1 MKKLFYCLIVALFVT
16 SSFAFSQE
24 RVVTGKVTDE
34 SGAALSGVTV
44 IVKGTAIGTFTKND
58 GSFTIRVPANAKTLV
73 FRRVGMKTKEVPI
86 GTKDFFAVT
95 LEEDKLLTEEVV
107 VTAIGLEREKKSIGY
122 AFEEV
127 AGKIVSES
135 KVTNIVN
142 SITGKVAGVQV
153 INSTGVPGASA
164 YIQIRGQNSFLGGNQ
179 PLFIVDGIPIDNS
192 MSYSGNPDNGSNN
205 LLWGVAYSNR
215 VIDLNPD
222 DIASVTVLKGPA
234 ATALYGI
241 RAANGAIVITTKKG
255 QTLAQERI
263 NVTFS
268 ATTSFEEVNKLP
280 SYQTKYSQGAG
291 GRFVQPGNSQSRSWG
306 ALVDTLYWDLE
317 STNKF
322 NKYGNIVS
330 KYFVDS
336 VNNPSRFKKIDP
348 YDNVNNFFVTG
359 ATNTQNLSLAGG
371 TEFGSFYLSLSNSK
385 STGIVPLTSFGR
397 QSIRFN
403 GEARIS
409 SKLKAS
415 GNISYTNSG
424 GRRAQ
429 QGSNISGVM
438 LGLLRTP
445 PTFDNSNG
453 YGKDAIDNPDAY
465 MFPDGTQRTYRGGGG
480 YDNPYWTVVKS
491 PFFDDV
497 DRFIGNIQLNYYFNP
512 NIDLMYRLGADIY
525 FDKRRQEFAINSRNA
540 PAGQLFHQELYSN
553 DLTSDLILT
562 FNYNLT
568 EDLVGKLL
576 IGNNLYQSTG
586 SSLYTQGDGLIVP
599 DFYHI
604 SNTTSQIVRQSRGT
618 LRRLGFYGDLSLD
631 YQEWLYFN
639 GSIRN
644 DMSTTLPKD
653 NNSFWYG
660 QGSFSIVFT
669 NLFKDVFQNS
679 FLNFGKLRFN
689 YAVVGKDAPMYATT
703 TPFIQAA
710 YADGYTNGISFPFN
724 GQVGFVTGDVLGNDK
739 LRPEKTTSWEIGFNL
754 AFLNNLFSLDLTYYN
769 SVSKDQIFSV
779 PIARS
784 SGYYAAVFNA
794 GKISNKG
801 FEAVLNITPINTAD
815 WRWDMNFN
823 FATNKNMVDEL
834 YEGIDN
840 IFLGGFEGSSIRIVA
855 GKPYGSIFGF
865 GWVRDPQTG
874 EVVIDDDPNS
884 ENYGYPILDLN
895 NEKAFGSA
903 NPDWTLGFR
912 NTVSWKGLSLSF
924 LIDIRQGNKMWN
936 GTKSA
941 LYFFGTHGDV
951 STPEVRDPN
960 LNKKVFKGVKGHFDE
975 NGNIVTSGAN
985 DIQVEV
991 GENWYSLGNGN
1002 GFFGSNTEDFI
1013 EDAGWIR
1020 LRELSLSYT
1029 LPKFIVEYT
1038 PFSNVT
1044 LTFTGRNL
1052 WLSTKYTGVDPETNL
1067 MGAYSAQGLDYFNMP
1082 GVRSYNFSITVDF

>member
-1 MKKLFYCLIVALFVT
+1 MKKVIYCLFLLLFVASAVT
-16 SSFAFSQE
+16 FAQE

-34 SGAALSGVTV
+34 SGNALSGVTV
-44 IVKGTAIGTFTKND
+44 LVKGTAIGTFTKND
-58 GSFTIRVPANAKTLV
+58 GSFSIRVPSNAKTLV

-122 AFEEV
+122 SYEEV
-127 AGKIVSES
+127 KGNIVSES
-135 KVTNIVN
+135 RVTNIVN

-153 INSTGVPGASA
+153 VNTTGVPGASA

-192 MSYSGNPDNGSNN
+192 MSYSGNPDAGTNN
-205 LLWGVAYSNR
+205 LLSGVAYSNR
-215 VIDLNPD
+215 AIDLNPD
-222 DIASVTVLKGPA
+222 DIESVTILKGPA

-255 QTLAQERI
+255 QTAARERI

-268 ATTSFEEVNKLP
+268 ATTSLEEVNKLP
-280 SYQTKYSQGAG
+280 EMQKTFIQGWRG
-291 GRFVQPGNSQSRSWG
+291 NISQPGSNEPRSWG
-306 ALVDTLYWDLE
+306 ANKDTLYWDLQ
-317 STNKF
+317 STNRF
-322 NKYGNIVS
+322 NKYGNIVG

-336 VNNPSRFKKIDP
+336 VNNPSRFKKFEP
-348 YDNVNNFFVTG
+348 YDNVGNFFVTG
-359 ATNTQNLSLAGG
+359 MTNTQNLSMAGG
-371 TEFGSFYLSLSNSK
+371 TDFGSFYLSLSNSK
-385 STGIVPLTSFGR
+385 SFGVVPLTSFAR
-397 QSIRFN
+397 QSVRFN

-429 QGSNISGVM
+429 QGNNISGVM

-445 PTFDNSNG
+445 ISFDNSNG
-453 YGKDAIDNPDAY
+453 HGKEAYNYPDAY
-465 MFPDGTQRTYRGGGG
+465 IFPDGRQRNYRGGGG
-480 YDNPYWTVVKS
+480 YDNPYWTIVKS

-497 DRFIGNIQLNYYFNP
+497 DRFIGNIQLNYYLSQFA
-512 NIDLMYRLGADIY
+512 DLTYRLGADIY
-525 FDKRRQEFAINSRNA
+525 FDKRRQEFAINSRSY
-540 PAGQLFHQELYSN
+540 PAGQIFNHEIYSN

-568 EDLVGKLL
+568 DDLVGKLIL
-576 IGNNLYQSTG
+576 GNNLYQSVG

-660 QGSFSIVFT
+660 QGSISVVFT
-669 NLFKDVFQNS
+669 NLFKDVFQGSAIN
-679 FLNFGKLRFN
+679 LGKLRFN
-689 YAVVGKDAPMYATT
+689 YAIVGKDAPMYATT

-710 YADGYTNGISFPFN
+710 YGDGYTNGVSFPFN

-739 LRPEKTTSWEIGFNL
+739 LRPEKTTSWEIGLNL
-754 AFLNNLFSLDLTYYN
+754 ALFDNFLSLDLTYYN

-784 SGYYAAVFNA
+784 TGYYATVFNA
-794 GKISNKG
+794 GQISNKG
-801 FEAVLNITPINTAD
+801 FEAVLNLTPLNTAD
-815 WRWDMNFN
+815 WRWDINLNFS
-823 FATNKNMVDEL
+823 TNKNMVDEL

-840 IFLGGFEGSSIRIVA
+840 IFLGGFEGSSVRIVA

-874 EVVIDDDPNS
+874 EVVIDDNPNS
-884 ENYGYPILDLN
+884 ENYGFPILDAN
-895 NEKAFGSA
+895 NEKSFGSA
-903 NPDWTLGFR
+903 NPDWLLGFR
-912 NTVSWKGLSLSF
+912 NSISWKDLTLSF
-924 LIDIRQGNKMWN
+924 LIDIKKGGKMWN
-936 GTKSA
+936 GTRSA
-941 LYFFGTHGDV
+941 LYYFGTHK
-951 STPEVRDPN
+951 EVENRDY
-960 LNKKVFKGVKGHFDE
+960 KKVFTGVKGHFDA
-975 NGNIVTSGAN
+975 NGNLVVSGKN
-985 DIQVEV
+985 DIEV
-991 GENWYSLGNGN
+991 TINQDWLATGNAN
-1002 GFFGSNTEDFI
+1002 GFFGSNTEDFV
-1013 EDAGWIR
+1013 EDAGWVR
-1020 LRELSLSYT
+1020 LRELSLSYK
-1029 LPKFIVEYT
+1029 LPKSIVEYT
-1038 PFSNVT
+1038 PFSNVI

-1052 WLSTKYTGVDPETNL
+1052 WLSTKYKGVDPETNL

-1082 GVRSYNFSITVDF
+1082 GIRSYNFTITVDF

>member
-1 MKKLFYCLIVALFVT
+1 MKKLVYLFLAIFVT
-16 SSFAFSQE
+16 TSLAFGQE

-34 SGAALSGVTV
+34 SGSALSGVTV
-44 IVKGTAIGTFTKND
+44 LVKGTAIGTFTKND
-58 GSFTIRVPANAKTLV
+58 GSFSIRVPANAKTLV

-127 AGKIVSES
+127 GGKIVSEA

-153 INSTGVPGASA
+153 VNSTGVPGASA

-192 MSYSGNPDNGSNN
+192 MSYSGNPDNGTNN
-205 LLWGVAYSNR
+205 LLASVAYSNR
-215 VIDLNPD
+215 AIDLNPD

-255 QTLAQERI
+255 QTLAQEKI

-280 SYQTKYSQGAG
+280 SYQTKYSQGVG
-291 GRFVQPGNSQSRSWG
+291 GKFAQPGTNQSRSWG
-306 ALVDTLYWDLE
+306 ALIDTLYWD
-317 STNKF
+317 SQSPNKF
-322 NKYGNIVS
+322 SKYGNLVG

-336 VNNPSRFKKIDP
+336 VNNPSRFKKVEP
-348 YDNVNNFFVTG
+348 YDNLNNFFITG

-371 TEFGSFYLSLSNSK
+371 TDFGSFYLSLSNSK
-385 STGIVPLTSFGR
+385 SSGIVPLTSFGR

-429 QGSNISGVM
+429 QGSNTSGVM

-453 YGKDAIDNPDAY
+453 YGKEAYDHPDAY
-465 MFPDGTQRTYRGGGG
+465 MFPDGTQRNYRGRPS

-497 DRFIGNIQLNYYFNP
+497 DRFIGNIQLNYFFNQ
-512 NIDLMYRLGADIY
+512 NIDLMYRLGADVY
-525 FDKRRQEFAINSRNA
+525 FDKRRQEFAIYSSTN
-540 PAGQLFHQELYSN
+540 PAGQVFNHEIYSN
-553 DLTSDLILT
+553 DLTSDLILS
-562 FNYNLT
+562 FNYNIT
-568 EDLVGKLL
+568 EDLVGKLM
-576 IGNNLYQSTG
+576 IGNNLFQSIG

-618 LRRLGFYGDLSLD
+618 LRRLGFYGDLTLD
-631 YQEWLYFN
+631 FQEWLYFN

-660 QGSFSIVFT
+660 QGSFSVVFT
-669 NLFKDVFQNS
+669 NLLKDVFQNS
-679 FLNFGKLRFN
+679 FLNFGKLRLN

-710 YADGYTNGISFPFN
+710 YADGYTNGVSFPFN
-724 GQVGFVTGDVLGNDK
+724 GQVGFVIGDVLGNDK

-754 AFLNNLFSLDLTYYN
+754 AFFNNLFSLDLTYYN

-794 GKISNKG
+794 GQISNKG

-823 FATNKNMVDEL
+823 FSTNKNMVDKL

-840 IFLGGFEGSSIRIVA
+840 IFLGGFEGSSVRIVA

-865 GWVRDPQTG
+865 GWLRDPQTG
-874 EVVIDDDPNS
+874 EVIINDDVNS
-884 ENYGYPILDLN
+884 EDYGYPILDLN

-903 NPDWTLGFR
+903 NPDWLLGFR

-924 LIDIRQGNKMWN
+924 LIDIKKGGKMWN
-936 GTKSA
+936 GTRSA

-975 NGNIVTSGAN
+975 NGNLVTSGTN
-985 DIQVEV
+985 DIQVV
-991 GENWYSLGNGN
+991 AGENWYSLGNGN

-1013 EDAGWIR
+1013 EDAGWVR

-1029 LPKFIVEYT
+1029 LPKSIVEYT
-1038 PFSNVT
+1038 PFSNVI

>member
-1 MKKLFYCLIVALFVT
+1 MKKLVYLFLAIFVT
-16 SSFAFSQE
+16 TSLAFGQE

-44 IVKGTAIGTFTKND
+44 LVKGTAIGTFTKND
-58 GSFTIRVPANAKTLV
+58 GSFSIRVPANAKTLV

-127 AGKIVSES
+127 GGKIVSEA

-153 INSTGVPGASA
+153 VNSTGVPGASA

-192 MSYSGNPDNGSNN
+192 MSYSGNPDNGTNN
-205 LLWGVAYSNR
+205 LLAGVAYSNR
-215 VIDLNPD
+215 AIDLNPD

-255 QTLAQERI
+255 QTLAQEKI

-280 SYQTKYSQGAG
+280 SYQTKYSQGALG
-291 GRFVQPGNSQSRSWG
+291 KFAQPGTNQPRSWG
-306 ALVDTLYWDLE
+306 ALIDTLYWDLQ
-317 STNKF
+317 SPNKF
-322 NKYGNIVS
+322 SKYGNLVG
-330 KYFVDS
+330 KYLVDS
-336 VNNPSRFKKIDP
+336 VNNPSRFKKVEP
-348 YDNVNNFFVTG
+348 YDNLNNFFVTG
-359 ATNTQNLSLAGG
+359 ATNTQNLSMAGG
-371 TEFGSFYLSLSNSK
+371 TDFGSFYLAISNSK
-385 STGIVPLTSFGR
+385 SSGIVPMTSFGR

-409 SKLKAS
+409 TKLKAS

-429 QGSNISGVM
+429 QGSNTSGVM

-453 YGKDAIDNPDAY
+453 YGKEAYDHPDAY
-465 MFPDGTQRTYRGGGG
+465 MFTDGTQRNYRGRSS

-497 DRFIGNIQLNYYFNP
+497 DRFIGNIQLNYFFNQ

-525 FDKRRQEFAINSRNA
+525 FDKRRQEFAINSSTA
-540 PAGQLFHQELYSN
+540 PAGQIFNHEIYSN
-553 DLTSDLILT
+553 DLTSDLILS
-562 FNYNLT
+562 FNYNIT
-568 EDLVGKLL
+568 EDLVGKLM
-576 IGNNLYQSTG
+576 IGNNLFQSIG

-604 SNTTSQIVRQSRGT
+604 SNTAGQIVRQYRGT
-618 LRRLGFYGDLSLD
+618 LRRLGFYGDLTLD

-660 QGSFSIVFT
+660 QGSFSVVFT
-669 NLFKDVFQNS
+669 NLLKDVFQNS
-679 FLNFGKLRFN
+679 FLNFGKLRLN

-710 YADGYTNGISFPFN
+710 YADGYTNGVSFPFN
-724 GQVGFVTGDVLGNDK
+724 GQVGFVTGDVLGSDK

-754 AFLNNLFSLDLTYYN
+754 AFFNNLFSLDLTYYN

-784 SGYYAAVFNA
+784 TGYYAAVFNA
-794 GKISNKG
+794 GQILNKG

-823 FATNKNMVDEL
+823 FSTNKNMVDEL

-840 IFLGGFEGSSIRIVA
+840 IFLGGFEGSSVRIVA

-865 GWVRDPQTG
+865 GWLRDPQTG
-874 EVVIDDDPNS
+874 EVIINDDVNS
-884 ENYGYPILDLN
+884 EDYGFPILDLN

-903 NPDWTLGFR
+903 NPDWLLGFR

-924 LIDIRQGNKMWN
+924 LIDIKKGGKMWN
-936 GTKSA
+936 GTRSA

-951 STPEVRDPN
+951 STPEVRDPSKN
-960 LNKKVFKGVKGHFDE
+960 TKVFKGVKGHFDE
-975 NGNIVTSGAN
+975 NGNLVTSGTN
-985 DIQVEV
+985 DIQVV
-991 GENWYSLGNGN
+991 AGENWYSLGNGN
-1002 GFFGSNTEDFI
+1002 GFYGSNTEDFI
-1013 EDAGWIR
+1013 EDAGWVR

-1029 LPKFIVEYT
+1029 LPKSIVEYT
-1038 PFSNVT
+1038 PFSNVI

>member
-1 MKKLFYCLIVALFVT
+1 MKKLINYLFLLFFVT
-16 SSFAFSQE
+16 SAVALAQD

-34 SGAALSGVTV
+34 NGNALSGVTV
-44 IVKGTAIGTFTKND
+44 LVKGTAIGTFTKND
-58 GSFTIRVPANAKTLV
+58 GTFQIRVPASAKTLV
-73 FRRVGMKTKEVPI
+73 FRRVGMKTKEVPV

-95 LEEDKLLTEEVV
+95 LEEDKLQTEEVV

-122 AFEEV
+122 SYEEV
-127 AGKIVSES
+127 KGNIVSES
-135 KVTNIVN
+135 RVTNVIN

-153 INSTGVPGASA
+153 INTTGVPGASA

-192 MSYSGNPDNGSNN
+192 MIYSGNPDNGTNN
-205 LLWGVAYSNR
+205 LLSNVAFSNR
-215 VIDLNPD
+215 AIDLNPD
-222 DIASVTVLKGPA
+222 DIESVTILKGPA

-255 QTLAQERI
+255 QTAARERI

-268 ATTSFEEVNKLP
+268 ATTSLEEVNKLP
-280 SYQTKYSQGAG
+280 EMQKKFIQGLNG
-291 GRFVQPGNSQSRSWG
+291 NISQPGSFESRSWG
-306 ALVDTLYWDLE
+306 AAVDTLYWDLQ

-322 NKYGNIVS
+322 NKYGNIVG

-336 VNNPSRFKKIDP
+336 VANPTRFKKLEP
-348 YDNVNNFFVTG
+348 YDNLNNFFVTG
-359 ATNTQNLSLAGG
+359 MSNTQNLSMAGG
-371 TEFGSFYLSLSNSK
+371 TDFGSFYLSLSNSK
-385 STGIVPLTSFGR
+385 SFGVVPLTSFGR
-397 QSIRFN
+397 QSVRFN

-429 QGSNISGVM
+429 QGSNVSGVM

-445 PTFDNSNG
+445 ISFDNSNG
-453 YGKDAIDNPDAY
+453 HGKEAYNYEDAF
-465 MFPDGTQRTYRGGGG
+465 MFPDGTQRNYRGGGG
-480 YDNPYWTVVKS
+480 YDNPYWTIVKS

-497 DRFIGNIQLNYYFNP
+497 DRFIGNIQLNYFFNQ
-512 NIDLMYRLGADIY
+512 NIDLTYRLGADIY
-525 FDKRRQEFAINSRNA
+525 FDKRRQEFAINSRA
-540 PAGQLFHQELYSN
+540 FPAGQIFNHEVYSN

-568 EDLVGKLL
+568 DDLVGKL
-576 IGNNLYQSTG
+576 IVGNNLYQSLG

-599 DFYHI
+599 NFYHI

-639 GSIRN
+639 GSLRN

-660 QGSFSIVFT
+660 QGSVSVVFT
-669 NLFKDVFQNS
+669 NLFKNAFEGT
-679 FLNFGKLRFN
+679 FFNFGKLRFN
-689 YAVVGKDAPMYATT
+689 YAIVGKDAPMYATT

-739 LRPEKTTSWEIGFNL
+739 LRPEKTTSWEIGLNVALFN
-754 AFLNNLFSLDLTYYN
+754 NIVSLDLTYYN

-784 SGYYAAVFNA
+784 TGYYATVFNA
-794 GKISNKG
+794 GQISNKG
-801 FEAVLNITPINTAD
+801 WEAVLNITPLNTAD
-815 WRWDMNFN
+815 WRWDIHLNFS
-823 FATNKNMVDEL
+823 TNKNMVDEL
-834 YEGIDN
+834 YEGINN
-840 IFLGGFEGSSIRIVA
+840 IFLGGFAGSSVRIVA

-865 GWVRDPQTG
+865 GWVRDPKTG
-874 EVVIDDDPNS
+874 EVVINDDPNS
-884 ENYGYPILDLN
+884 EEYGFPILDMN

-903 NPDWTLGFR
+903 NPDWLLGFR
-912 NTVSWKGLSLSF
+912 NSISWKDLTLSF
-924 LIDIRQGNKMWN
+924 LIDIKKGGNMWN
-936 GTKSA
+936 GTRSA
-941 LYFFGTHGDV
+941 LYYFGTHKE
-951 STPEVRDPN
+951 TENRYYQ
-960 LNKKVFKGVKGHFDE
+960 KVFSGVKGHYDE
-975 NGNIVTSGAN
+975 NGNLVVSGKN
-985 DIQVEV
+985 DIQVTIDQ
-991 GENWYSLGNGN
+991 NWLAFGNAN
-1002 GFFGSNTEDFI
+1002 GLHGSNTEDFV
-1013 EDAGWIR
+1013 EDAGWVR
-1020 LRELSLSYT
+1020 LRELSLSYKF
-1029 LPKFIVEYT
+1029 PKSIVEYT
-1038 PFSNVT
+1038 PFSNVV

-1052 WLSTKYTGVDPETNL
+1052 WLSTKYKGVDPETNL
-1067 MGAYSAQGLDYFNMP
+1067 MGAYSAQGLEYFNMP
-1082 GVRSYNFSITVDF
+1082 GVRSYNFTITVDF

>member
-1 MKKLFYCLIVALFVT
+1 MKKVIYFLFLLIFVT
-16 SSFAFSQE
+16 SYVNFAQD

-34 SGAALSGVTV
+34 SGNALSGVTV
-44 IVKGTAIGTFTKND
+44 LVKGTAIGTFTKND
-58 GSFTIRVPANAKTLV
+58 GSFTIRVPANARTLV

-86 GTKDFFAVT
+86 AGKDFFAVT

-122 AFEEV
+122 SFEEV
-127 AGKIVSES
+127 KGSIVSES
-135 KVTNIVN
+135 RVTNIVN

-153 INSTGVPGASA
+153 INTTGVPGASA

-205 LLWGVAYSNR
+205 LLAGVAYSNR
-215 VIDLNPD
+215 AIDLNPD
-222 DIASVTVLKGPA
+222 DIESVTILKGPA

-241 RAANGAIVITTKKG
+241 RAANGAIVITTKRG
-255 QTLAQERI
+255 TTAVSDRI

-268 ATTSFEEVNKLP
+268 ATTSLEEVNKLP
-280 SYQTKYSQGAG
+280 EMQMKFSQGLDGAF
-291 GRFVQPGNSQSRSWG
+291 RQPGSNEPRSWG
-306 ALVDTLYWDLE
+306 ASIDTLYWDLQ

-322 NKYGNIVS
+322 NKYGNLVG

-336 VNNPSRFKKIDP
+336 VNNPSRFKKVEP
-348 YDNVNNFFVTG
+348 YDNVNNFFITG
-359 ATNTQNLSLAGG
+359 MTNTQNLSMAGG
-371 TEFGSFYLSLSNSK
+371 TDFGSFYLSLSNTK
-385 STGIVPLTSFGR
+385 SFGVVPLTSFSR
-397 QSIRFN
+397 QSVRFN

-429 QGSNISGVM
+429 QGSNVSGVM

-445 PTFDNSNG
+445 ITFDNSNG
-453 YGKDAIDNPDAY
+453 HGKDAYNYPDAY
-465 MFPDGTQRTYRGGGG
+465 MFPDGTQRNYRGGGG
-480 YDNPYWTVVKS
+480 YDNPYWTIVKA

-497 DRFIGNIQLNYYFNP
+497 DRFIGNVQLNYFFNP
-512 NIDLMYRLGADIY
+512 NIDLMYRIGADIY
-525 FDKRRQEFAINSRNA
+525 FDKRKQEFAINSRNV
-540 PAGQLFHQELYSN
+540 PAGQIFNHELYSN
-553 DLTSDLILT
+553 DLTSDLILS

-568 EDLVGKLL
+568 EDLVGKLM
-576 IGNNLYQSTG
+576 IGNNLYQSIG
-586 SSLYTQGDGLIVP
+586 SSLYVQGDGLIVP

-604 SNTTSQIVRQSRGT
+604 SNTTSQLVRESKGK
-618 LRRLGFYGDLSLD
+618 LRRLGFYGDLTLD

-639 GSIRN
+639 GSLRN

-660 QGSFSIVFT
+660 QGSISVVFT
-669 NLFKDVFQNS
+669 NLFKETFQGS
-679 FLNFGKLRFN
+679 ILNFGKIRMN
-689 YAVVGKDAPMYATT
+689 YAVVGKDAPMYATS
-703 TPFIQAA
+703 TPFIQGS
-710 YADGYTNGISFPFN
+710 YADGYTNGVSFPFN
-724 GQVGFVTGDVLGNDK
+724 NQVGFVTGDVLGNNN
-739 LRPEKTTSWEIGFNL
+739 LRPEKTTSWEIGLNL
-754 AFLNNLFSLDLTYYN
+754 AFLDNLLSLDLTYYN

-784 SGYYAAVFNA
+784 TGYYATIFNA

-801 FEAVLNITPINTAD
+801 LEAVLNITPLNNAD
-815 WRWDMNFN
+815 WRWDINLNFS
-823 FATNKNMVDEL
+823 TNKNMVDEL

-840 IFLGGFEGSSIRIVA
+840 IFLGGFAGSSIRIVA

-874 EVVIDDDPNS
+874 EVVINDDPNS
-884 ENYGYPILDLN
+884 DEYGFPILDAN
-895 NEKAFGSA
+895 NEKDFGSS
-903 NPDWTLGFR
+903 NPDWLLGFR
-912 NTVSWKGLSLSF
+912 NSISWKGLSLSF
-924 LIDIRQGNKMWN
+924 LIDIKKGGKMWN
-936 GTKSA
+936 GTRSA
-941 LYFFGTHGDV
+941 LYYFGTHKD
-951 STPEVRDPN
+951 TENRFY
-960 LNKKVFKGVKGHFDE
+960 KKVFSGVKGHYETQPD
-975 NGNIVTSGAN
+975 GTSKLVVSGKN
-985 DIQVEV
+985 DIEV
-991 GENWYSLGNGN
+991 TIDQNWIAFGNGN
-1002 GFFGSNTEDFI
+1002 GFFGSNTEDFV
-1013 EDAGWIR
+1013 EDAGWVR

-1029 LPKFIVEYT
+1029 LPKAIVDYT
-1038 PFSNVT
+1038 PFSNVI

-1082 GVRSYNFSITVDF
+1082 GIRSYNFTITVDF

>member
-1 MKKLFYCLIVALFVT
+1 MKKLINYLFLLFFVASAVAL
-16 SSFAFSQE
+16 AQD

-34 SGAALSGVTV
+34 NGNALSGVTV
-44 IVKGTAIGTFTKND
+44 LVKGTAIGTFTKND
-58 GSFTIRVPANAKTLV
+58 GTFQIRVPANAKTLV
-73 FRRVGMKTKEVPI
+73 FRRVGMKTKEVPF

-95 LEEDKLLTEEVV
+95 LEEDKLQTEEVV

-122 AFEEV
+122 AYEEV
-127 AGKIVSES
+127 KGNIVSEA

-153 INSTGVPGASA
+153 VNTTGVPGASA

-192 MSYSGNPDNGSNN
+192 MVYSGNPDNGTNN
-205 LLWGVAYSNR
+205 LLSNVAFSNR
-215 VIDLNPD
+215 AIDLNPD
-222 DIASVTVLKGPA
+222 DIESVTILKGPA

-255 QTLAQERI
+255 QTAARERI

-268 ATTSFEEVNKLP
+268 ATTSLEEVNKLP
-280 SYQTKYSQGAG
+280 EMQMKFIQGMG
-291 GRFVQPGNSQSRSWG
+291 GIIRQPGSNEPRSWG
-306 ALVDTLYWDLE
+306 ASIDTLYWDLQ
-317 STNKF
+317 SPNKF
-322 NKYGNIVS
+322 DKNGNIVG

-336 VNNPSRFKKIDP
+336 VANPSRFKKFEP

-359 ATNTQNLSLAGG
+359 MTNTQNLSMAGG
-371 TEFGSFYLSLSNSK
+371 TDFGSFYLSISNSK
-385 STGIVPLTSFGR
+385 SFGVVPLTSFSR

-445 PTFDNSNG
+445 ISFDNSNG
-453 YGKDAIDNPDAY
+453 HGKEAYNYEDAF
-465 MFPDGTQRTYRGGGG
+465 MFPDGTQRNYRGGGG
-480 YDNPYWTVVKS
+480 YDNPYWTIVKS

-497 DRFIGNIQLNYYFNP
+497 DRFIGNIQLNYFFNQ
-512 NIDLMYRLGADIY
+512 NIDLTYRLGADIY
-525 FDKRRQEFAINSRNA
+525 FDKRRQEFAINSRA
-540 PAGQLFHQELYSN
+540 FPAGQIFNHEIYSN

-568 EDLVGKLL
+568 DDLVGKL
-576 IGNNLYQSTG
+576 IVGNNLYQSLG

-639 GSIRN
+639 GSLRN

-660 QGSFSIVFT
+660 QGSVSVVFT
-669 NLFKDVFQNS
+669 NLFKNAFEGT
-679 FLNFGKLRFN
+679 FFNFGKLRFN
-689 YAVVGKDAPMYATT
+689 YAIVGKDAPMYATT

-710 YADGYTNGISFPFN
+710 YADGYTNGVSFPFN
-724 GQVGFVTGDVLGNDK
+724 GQVGFVSGDVLGNDK
-739 LRPEKTTSWEIGFNL
+739 LRPEKTTSWEIGLNL
-754 AFLNNLFSLDLTYYN
+754 ALFNNIVSLDLTYYN

-784 SGYYAAVFNA
+784 TGYFATVFNA
-794 GKISNKG
+794 GQISNKG
-801 FEAVLNITPINTAD
+801 FEAVLNITPLNTAD
-815 WRWDMNFN
+815 WRWDINLNFS
-823 FATNKNMVDEL
+823 TNKNMVDEL

-840 IFLGGFEGSSIRIVA
+840 IFLGGFAGASVRIVA

-874 EVVIDDDPNS
+874 EVVINDDPNS
-884 ENYGYPILDLN
+884 EEYGFPILDMN
-895 NEKAFGSA
+895 NEKAFGSS
-903 NPDWTLGFR
+903 NPDWLLGFR
-912 NTVSWKGLSLSF
+912 NSISWKDLTLSF
-924 LIDIRQGNKMWN
+924 LIDIKKGGKMWN
-936 GTKSA
+936 GTRSA
-941 LYFFGTHGDV
+941 LYYFGTHKE
-951 STPEVRDPN
+951 TENRN
-960 LNKKVFKGVKGHFDE
+960 YKKVFTGVKGHFDE
-975 NGNIVTSGAN
+975 NGNLVVSGKN
-985 DIQVEV
+985 DIQVTIDQ
-991 GENWYSLGNGN
+991 NWLALGNGN
-1002 GFFGSNTEDFI
+1002 GFFGSNTEDFV
-1013 EDAGWIR
+1013 EDAGWVR
-1020 LRELSLSYT
+1020 LRELSLSYK
-1029 LPKFIVEYT
+1029 LPKSIVGYT
-1038 PFSNVT
+1038 PFSNVV

-1052 WLSTKYTGVDPETNL
+1052 WLSTKYKGVDPETNL
-1067 MGAYSAQGLDYFNMP
+1067 MGAYSAQGLEYFNMP
-1082 GVRSYNFSITVDF
+1082 GVRSYNFTITVDF